1 LTTLKTTDEALKFAL
16 EKKLCELSFYEFF
29 KKAWHIVEPSIELS
43 TNWHHKY
50 LCDILQKEAERI
62 IANKPKTKDIV
73 INIPFRSTKSLLVT
87 VMFPVWSWI
96 RNPKF
101 RFITASYSAELS
113 IEHSTRS
120 RDIINSKW
128 FKDRWGELF
137 HIKKDQNLK
146 SRYENNF
153 LGVRRATSV
162 GGTVTGQGGDFLI
175 VDDPVSP
182 QNAASEIER
191 ENANEWY
198 RTTFYSRLNNPLTGI
213 RIVIMQRIHDNDL
226 SGFLLYGADSRLKYQ
241 HICIPAELSDDV
253 KPKSL
258 ENNYDKDGLFWTD
271 RFSKTILDDYKQ
283 ALGSYGYAGQL
294 MQTPTPLNSGM
305 IKAEWLRIDQ
315 NKMIDIGEQTVV
327 DFVIDPAYTSNE
339 KNDPSAL
346 LAYIFKNNKWQIIDC
361 VNVYK
366 EFPEL
371 VKFIPQWVQ
380 KNGYSNR
387 SRVYVEPKAS
397 GKSIVQTLQKETGL
411 NVREDKPPS
420 KDKVARVQDIS
431 AALESGRVSLLRGKW
446 NEEFLQQLVKF
457 PSAKHDDMVDCLV
470 MALNKNMWN
479 NAKVVY
485 FA

>member
-1 LTTLKTTDEALKFAL
+1 METTDKALKFAL

-29 KKAWHIVEPSIELS
+29 QKAWHIVEPSIKLS

-50 LCDILQKEAERI
+50 LCDTLQEECERI
-62 IANKPKTKDIV
+62 IANRVKSKDII
-73 INIPFRSTKSLLVT
+73 INIPFRATKSILVT
-87 VMFPVWSWI
+87 VMFPVWCWI
-96 RNPKF
+96 KDPKL
-101 RFITASYSAELS
+101 RFITASYSADLS

-120 RDIINSKW
+120 RDIITSDW
-128 FKDRWGELF
+128 FKERWGELF

-182 QNAASEIER
+182 QHAASEIER

-198 RTTFYSRLNNPLTGI
+198 RTTFYSRLNNPHTGI
-213 RIVIMQRIHDNDL
+213 RIIIMQRIHDNDL
-226 SGFLLYGADSRLKYQ
+226 SGFLLYGGDSRTKYK
-241 HICIPAELSDDV
+241 HICIPAEISDDV
-253 KPKSL
+253 KPKKLNSF
-258 ENNYDKDGLFWTD
+258 YDDNGLFWTD

-305 IKAEWLRIDQ
+305 IKSEWLKIDQ
-315 NKMIDIGEQTVV
+315 YKIIDDNIAVN
-327 DFVIDPAYTSNE
+327 FVIDPAYTSNE

-346 LAYIFKNNKWQIIDC
+346 LAYTFRDNKWQIIDC

-366 EFPEL
+366 EFPDL
-371 VKFIPQWVQ
+371 VKFIPQWVT

-387 SRVYVEPKAS
+387 SRIYVEPKAA

-431 AALESGRVSLLRGKW
+431 ASLESGRVSLLRGKW

-457 PSAKHDDMVDCLV
+457 PAAKHDDMVDCLV
-470 MALNKNMWN
+470 MAINKNMWN
-479 NAKVVY
+479 SSKIVY
-485 FA
+485 FS

>member
-1 LTTLKTTDEALKFAL
+1 
-16 EKKLCELSFYEFF
+16 
-29 KKAWHIVEPSIELS
+29 
-43 TNWHHKY
+43 
-50 LCDILQKEAERI
+50 
-62 IANKPKTKDIV
+62 
-73 INIPFRSTKSLLVT
+73 
-87 VMFPVWSWI
+87 M
-96 RNPKF
+96 
-101 RFITASYSAELS
+101 
-113 IEHSTRS
+113 
-120 RDIINSKW
+120 
-128 FKDRWGELF
+128 
-137 HIKKDQNLK
+137 
-146 SRYENNF
+146 
-153 LGVRRATSV
+153 
-162 GGTVTGQGGDFLI
+162 

-182 QNAASEIER
+182 QHAASEIER

-213 RIVIMQRIHDNDL
+213 RIIIMQRIHDNDL
-226 SGFLLYGADSRLKYQ
+226 SGFLLYGGQSRLKYQ

-253 KPKSL
+253 KPKVL
-258 ENNYDKDGLFWTD
+258 EKNYDKDGLFWSD
-271 RFSKTILDDYKQ
+271 RFSRTILDDYKQ

-305 IKAEWLRIDQ
+305 IKAEWLKIDKF
-315 NKMIDIGEQTVV
+315 KMIDVGEQVTV

-346 LAYIFKNNKWQIIDC
+346 LAYIFKDNKWQIIDC

-387 SRVYVEPKAS
+387 SRIYVEPKAS
-397 GKSIVQTLQKETGL
+397 GKSIVQTLKKETGL

-420 KDKVARVQDIS
+420 KDKIARVQDIS
-431 AALESGRVSLLRGKW
+431 ASLESGRVSLLNGKW
-446 NEEFLQQLVKF
+446 NEEFVQQLVKF

-470 MALNKNMWN
+470 MAITKNMWSGS
-479 NAKVVY
+479 KVVY

>member
-1 LTTLKTTDEALKFAL
+1 MKQTDKALKFAL

-29 KKAWHIVEPSIELS
+29 QRAWHIVEPSIKLS

-50 LCDILQKEAERI
+50 LCDVLQEECERI
-62 IANKPKTKDIV
+62 IANKPKTRDII
-73 INIPFRSTKSLLVT
+73 INIPFRATKSILVT
-87 VMFPVWSWI
+87 VMFPVWCWI
-96 RNPKF
+96 KNPKL
-101 RFITASYSAELS
+101 RFITASYSADLS

-120 RDIINSKW
+120 RDIINSDW
-128 FKDRWGELF
+128 FKERWGELF

-182 QNAASEIER
+182 QHAASEIER

-198 RTTFYSRLNNPLTGI
+198 RTTFYSRLNNPHTGI
-213 RIVIMQRIHDNDL
+213 RIIIMQRIHDNDL
-226 SGFLLYGADSRLKYQ
+226 SGFLLYGGESRIKYQ
-241 HICIPAELSDDV
+241 HICIPAEISNDV
-253 KPKSL
+253 KPKKL
-258 ENNYDKDGLFWTD
+258 ESFYDEDGLFWSD
-271 RFSKTILDDYKQ
+271 RFSRTILDDYKQ

-305 IKAEWLRIDQ
+305 IKSEWIKIDQ
-315 NKMIDIGEQTVV
+315 YKIVDDNTVV
-327 DFVIDPAYTSNE
+327 NFVIDPAYTSNE

-346 LAYIFKNNKWQIIDC
+346 LAYTFKDNKWQIIDC

-371 VKFIPQWVQ
+371 VRFIPQWVT

-387 SRVYVEPKAS
+387 SRIYVEPKAS

-431 AALESGRVSLLRGKW
+431 ASLESGRVSLLRGKW
-446 NEEFLQQLVKF
+446 NEEFVQQLVKF

-470 MALNKNMWN
+470 MAITKNMWN
-479 NAKVVY
+479 RSKIVY
-485 FA
+485 FS

>member
-1 LTTLKTTDEALKFAL
+1 MKQTDKALKFAL

-29 KKAWHIVEPSIELS
+29 QKAWHIVEPSIELS

-50 LCDILQKEAERI
+50 LCDVLQEECERI
-62 IANKPKTKDIV
+62 IANKPKTRDII
-73 INIPFRSTKSLLVT
+73 INIPFRATKSILVT
-87 VMFPVWSWI
+87 VMFPVWCWI
-96 RNPKF
+96 KNPKL
-101 RFITASYSAELS
+101 RFITASYSADLS

-120 RDIINSKW
+120 RDIINSDW
-128 FKDRWGELF
+128 FRERWGALF

-182 QNAASEIER
+182 QHAASEIER

-198 RTTFYSRLNNPLTGI
+198 RTTFYSRLNNPHTGI
-213 RIVIMQRIHDNDL
+213 RIIIMQRIHDNDL
-226 SGFLLYGADSRLKYQ
+226 SGFLLYGGESRIKYQ
-241 HICIPAELSDDV
+241 HICIPAEISNDV
-253 KPKSL
+253 KPKKL
-258 ENNYDKDGLFWTD
+258 ESFYDEDGLFWSD
-271 RFSKTILDDYKQ
+271 RFSRTILDDYKQ

-305 IKAEWLRIDQ
+305 IKGEWLKIDQ
-315 NKMIDIGEQTVV
+315 YKIVDENTVV
-327 DFVIDPAYTSNE
+327 NFVIDPAYTSNE

-346 LAYIFKNNKWQIIDC
+346 LAYTFKDNKWQIIDC

-371 VKFIPQWVQ
+371 VRFIPQWVT

-387 SRVYVEPKAS
+387 SRIYVEPKAS

-431 AALESGRVSLLRGKW
+431 ASLESGRVSLLRGKW
-446 NEEFLQQLVKF
+446 NEEFVQQLVKF

-470 MALNKNMWN
+470 MAITKNMWN
-479 NAKVVY
+479 RSKIVY
-485 FA
+485 FS